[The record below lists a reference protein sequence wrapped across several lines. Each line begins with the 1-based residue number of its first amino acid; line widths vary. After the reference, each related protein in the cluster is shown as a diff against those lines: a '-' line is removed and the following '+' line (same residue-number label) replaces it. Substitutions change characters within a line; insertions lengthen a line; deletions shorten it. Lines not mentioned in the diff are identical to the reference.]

1 MTNLIVGLI
10 CLALGSW
17 GIVGWW
23 EEFGLVLRGLI
34 PVVCLL
40 AGLAAVGAGVKSK
53 GASKPK
59 NGENELD
66 AMGEGETGGG
76 MRKVA

>member
-59 NGENELD
+59 NGENDLD
-66 AMGEGETGGG
+66 VPGADTADAPG
-76 MRKVA
+76 RRV